1 MQQILPV
8 LQRPDTEL
16 ALFGQS
22 LTERI
27 GLSGWRRNNLCSIL
41 LLIFDFRRLELKETL
56 VLSMFSVFMAHV
68 FMILVAM

>member
-22 LTERI
+22 LTKRI

-56 VLSMFSVFMAHV
+56 ALSKFTVFMALA